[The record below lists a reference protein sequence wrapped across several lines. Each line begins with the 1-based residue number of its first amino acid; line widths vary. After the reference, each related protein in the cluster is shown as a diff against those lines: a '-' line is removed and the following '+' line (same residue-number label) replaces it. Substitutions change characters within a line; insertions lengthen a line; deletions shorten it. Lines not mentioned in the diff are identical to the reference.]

1 MCGTG
6 GRPYAPKGTDAA
18 TARNGTQGCGMD
30 HVAWRPT
37 RRAVLG
43 AAALLA
49 APRAARAQSEFPSR
63 PLRWI
68 VNFPPGGA
76 ADFLSRSLAE
86 RLAPRL
92 GQLVVVENRPG
103 AGGMLGADFVAKS
116 RGDGHVLLASNL
128 ASHAISPAIYAA
140 PPYDP
145 AADFTHLALM
155 GTLPQVL
162 AVNPSF
168 PAATVEEF
176 VAEARRRPGG
186 VEYGSGGNGTSN
198 HFLGVMLARATGVPL
213 VHVPY
218 RGSAPALTD
227 TISGQIPAIFESLP
241 TAIGHI
247 RAGRLRAVAVSSRAR
262 AAALPDTPSFAE
274 RGLPEVEATGWFGV
288 SAPAGL
294 PAIVAERLG
303 AELGAAM
310 ASPDIR
316 TRFAEVGVEAGGM
329 SPDEYAAFV
338 RAEAGRWKALAAAH
352 NIRVE

>member
-1 MCGTG
+1 MGYRASRRT
-6 GRPYAPKGTDAA
+6 TI
-18 TARNGTQGCGMD
+18 GM
-30 HVAWRPT
+30 
-37 RRAVLG
+37 
-43 AAALLA
+43 AALLA
-49 APRAARAQSEFPSR
+49 PMRAGWAQEAFPTH
-63 PLRWI
+63 PLRWV

-86 RLAPRL
+86 KLTPRL
-92 GQLVVVENRPG
+92 GQPVVVENRPG
-103 AGGMLGADFVAKS
+103 AGGMIGADLVAKA
-116 RGDGHVLLASNL
+116 RGDGHVLIVSNL
-128 ASHAISPAIYAA
+128 ASHAISPAIY
-140 PPYDP
+140 PSVPYDP
-145 AADFTHLALM
+145 VADFTHLALM

-176 VAEARRRPGG
+176 IVEAKRRTGG

-198 HFLGVMLARATGVPL
+198 HFLGVMLARAAGISL

-227 TISGQIPAIFESLP
+227 TISGQIPALFESLP

-247 RAGRLRAVAVSSRAR
+247 RGGRLRAIAVSGRTR
-262 AAALPDTPSFAE
+262 AAALPDTPTFAE

-294 PAIVAERLG
+294 PPAVSARLA
-303 AELGAAM
+303 AELGAVM
-310 ASPDIR
+310 GLPEIR
-316 TRFAEVGVEAGGM
+316 SRFAEVGVEAGTM
-329 SPDEYAAFV
+329 SPADYTAFV
-338 RAEAGRWKALAAAH
+338 RAEAVRWKALAAAN

>member
-1 MCGTG
+1 MGY
-6 GRPYAPKGTDAA
+6 RAS
-18 TARNGTQGCGMD
+18 RRSVIGM
-30 HVAWRPT
+30 
-37 RRAVLG
+37 
-43 AAALLA
+43 AALLA
-49 APRAARAQSEFPSR
+49 PVRAGRAQEAFPTH
-63 PLRWI
+63 PLRWV

-86 RLAPRL
+86 KLASRL
-92 GQLVVVENRPG
+92 GQPVVVENRPG
-103 AGGMLGADFVAKS
+103 AGGVIGADLVAKA
-116 RGDGHVLLASNL
+116 RGDGHALIVSNL
-128 ASHAISPAIYAA
+128 ASHAISPAIY
-140 PPYDP
+140 PSVPYDP
-145 AADFTHLALM
+145 VADFTHLALM

-168 PAATVEEF
+168 PATTVEEF
-176 VAEARRRPGG
+176 VAEAKRRPDG

-198 HFLGVMLARATGVPL
+198 HFLGVMLARAAGIPL

-227 TISGQIPAIFESLP
+227 TISGQIPALFESLP

-247 RAGRLRAVAVSSRAR
+247 RGGRLRAIAVSGRTRAT
-262 AAALPDTPSFAE
+262 ALPDTPTFAE

-294 PAIVAERLG
+294 PPAVAARLA

-310 ASPDIR
+310 ALAEIR
-316 TRFAEVGVEAGGM
+316 SRFAEVGVEAGTM
-329 SPDEYAAFV
+329 SPADYTAFV
-338 RAEAGRWKALAAAH
+338 RAEAVRWKALAAAN